1 MPARVHALLVVRP
14 DARVATDIRLD
25 RVLSALAAQ
34 ARPVDTLTIVLCG
47 PHATDRELQRIAG
60 ESAAE
65 AVITADRGTSFA
77 EALAL
82 ASRRLGGDAVWV
94 LDQDT
99 TPAPDALVVS
109 WAPSR
114 LLPRSR
120 SLQRNSSA
128 PTTTTHRV
136 ARCVDDARRPRR
148 RPRRRRARSRP
159 ARRQ

>member
-65 AVITADRGTSFA
+65 AVANEEQAGMYA
-77 EALAL
+77 
-82 ASRRLGGDAVWV
+82 GVWV
-94 LDQDT
+94 PERTSGNRKTWAAAMQRLELIAGTAARPSQD
-99 TPAPDALVVS
+99 LGVS
-109 WAPSR
+109 A
-114 LLPRSR
+114 
-120 SLQRNSSA
+120 
-128 PTTTTHRV
+128 
-136 ARCVDDARRPRR
+136 
-148 RPRRRRARSRP
+148 
-159 ARRQ
+159 